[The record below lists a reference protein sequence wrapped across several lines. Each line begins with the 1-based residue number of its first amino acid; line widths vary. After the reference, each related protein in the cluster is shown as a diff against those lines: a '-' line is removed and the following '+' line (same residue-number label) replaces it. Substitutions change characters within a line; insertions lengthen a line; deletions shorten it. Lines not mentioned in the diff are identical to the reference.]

1 MERGVVSHAA
11 SSETAA
17 RSTTSNGSTTSS
29 DTELVRSESDTLVL
43 PGLASAHSHAFQRAI
58 RGRTHARADGAT
70 FWSWRALMYR
80 FASRLDPDSAYAL
93 ARFAY
98 AELARH
104 GVTAVGEFHYVHHQP
119 DGTPYDDR
127 TVLADVTIRAAR
139 DAGLRITLLRVLYAR
154 AGAHRPPE
162 PEQRRFCDP
171 SIERALSDVDTLT
184 LRHAGDPLVRIGV
197 APHSVRAVPK
207 EWLAEAARFAS
218 ERALPF
224 HVHVAEQRRELRE
237 CLAEHGLRPIELLA
251 ELGAI
256 DARFVGVHATHLRPH
271 EARLLRGAFVC
282 VCRTTERDLGDGA
295 PDLVSLR
302 DAGARFCVGTD
313 SHALSDPFEELRAVE
328 LDERVRRE
336 ARQVAFDGAEL
347 LRIGSTEGYAAIGF
361 DGLEREDRVVL
372 DANDVALEGAGG
384 DADAVIFAGS
394 GRAVREV
401 EVAEERIVDGGVPRG
416 IDRAREAFRR
426 TVARLG

>member
-1 MERGVVSHAA
+1 MSSARETKTRDDASLVSR
-11 SSETAA
+11 E
-17 RSTTSNGSTTSS
+17 G
-29 DTELVRSESDTLVL
+29 DTLVL

-58 RGRTHARADGAT
+58 RGRTHARTEGAT
-70 FWSWRALMYR
+70 FWSWRAAMYR
-80 FASRLDPDSAYAL
+80 FASRLDPEGAYAL

-127 TVLADVTIRAAR
+127 TILADATIRAAR
-139 DAGLRITLLRVLYAR
+139 DAGLRVTLLRVLYAR

-171 SIERALSDVDTLT
+171 SIDRALADVET
-184 LRHAGDPLVRIGV
+184 LRARHADDPLVRIGV

-207 EWLAEAARFAS
+207 EWLAEAADFAR
-218 ERALPF
+218 ERGLPF

-237 CLAEHGLRPIELLA
+237 CLAEHGRRPIELLA
-251 ELGAI
+251 DLGAI
-256 DARFVGVHATHLRPH
+256 DARFVGVHATHLRAH

-295 PDLVSLR
+295 PDLVALR
-302 DAGARFCVGTD
+302 EAGARFCVGTD
-313 SHALSDPFEELRAVE
+313 SHASSDPFEELRAVE

-347 LRIGSTEGYAAIGF
+347 LRIGSAEGYASIGF
-361 DGLEREDRVVL
+361 DGAAHEDRVAL
-372 DANDVALEGAGG
+372 DARDVSLEGSGA

-394 GRAVREV
+394 GRAVRQV
-401 EVAEERIVDGGVPRG
+401 EVAGERIVDDGIPRG
-416 IDRAREAFRR
+416 FESARDAFRAAI
-426 TVARLG
+426 ARLG

>member
-1 MERGVVSHAA
+1 MSHASPSNA
-11 SSETAA
+11 SDPSF
-17 RSTTSNGSTTSS
+17 
-29 DTELVRSESDTLVL
+29 VRREGDTLVL

-58 RGRTHARADGAT
+58 RGRTHARTEGASTPAT
-70 FWSWRALMYR
+70 FWSWRAAMYR
-80 FASRLDPDSAYAL
+80 FASRLDPEGAYAL

-104 GVTAVGEFHYVHHQP
+104 GVTAVGEFHYVHHQA

-127 TVLADVTIRAAR
+127 TILADATIRAAR
-139 DAGLRITLLRVLYAR
+139 DAGLRVTLLRVLYTR

-171 SIERALSDVDTLT
+171 SIERALADVETLRA
-184 LRHAGDPLVRIGV
+184 RHAGDPLVRIGV

-207 EWLAEAARFAS
+207 EWLVEAADFAR
-218 ERALPF
+218 ERGLPF

-237 CLAEHGLRPIELLA
+237 CLAEHGRRPIELLA

-256 DARFVGVHATHLRPH
+256 DTRFVGVHATHLRPH

-295 PDLVSLR
+295 PDLGALR

-313 SHALSDPFEELRAVE
+313 SHASSDPFEELRAVE

-347 LRIGSTEGYAAIGF
+347 LRIGSAEGYASIGF
-361 DGLEREDRVVL
+361 DGREHEDRVVL
-372 DANDVALEGAGG
+372 DANDVSLEGAGA

-394 GRAVREV
+394 GRAVRQV
-401 EVAEERIVDGGVPRG
+401 EVAGERIVEDGVPRG
-416 IDRAREAFRR
+416 FEDTRDAFRATLARLDRA
-426 TVARLG
+426 